1 MIDWSQPRPLSK
13 VTEDAGFTMS
23 DVAFV
28 SGLDESTVSRLW
40 DDPRWLD
47 RVSGRSLQSLAA
59 SVPGVAEYFASHS
72 VLARRNSLVNEL
84 QAEGLVVNRPALL
97 LSAATEVPHQY
108 LINALEAALSIMRGD
123 ERRACSYLA
132 RFWGLQQNRALESL
146 YATEGDRA
154 LLQNP
159 DQLFAASI
167 EMTPRLNRKGY
178 SFHSILAHATFA
190 HHLGIAHCP

>member
-72 VLARRNSLVNEL
+72 LLARRNSLVKQL

-97 LSAATEVPHQY
+97 LSAGTEVPHQY
-108 LINALEAALSIMRGD
+108 LINALEAALTPISTQPIRPSRQPGVLSLSVSPPRSAD
-123 ERRACSYLA
+123 SGRRVPGALVAVICLPA
-132 RFWGLQQNRALESL
+132 R
-146 YATEGDRA
+146 
-154 LLQNP
+154 
-159 DQLFAASI
+159 
-167 EMTPRLNRKGY
+167 
-178 SFHSILAHATFA
+178 H
-190 HHLGIAHCP
+190 

>member
-72 VLARRNSLVNEL
+72 VLARRNSLVKQLE
-84 QAEGLVVNRPALL
+84 AEGLAVNRPALL
-97 LSAATEVPHQY
+97 LSAGTDVPHQY

-146 YATEGDRA
+146 
-154 LLQNP
+154 
-159 DQLFAASI
+159 
-167 EMTPRLNRKGY
+167 
-178 SFHSILAHATFA
+178 
-190 HHLGIAHCP
+190 

>member
-72 VLARRNSLVNEL
+72 VLARRNSLVKEL

-97 LSAATEVPHQY
+97 LSAGTEVPHQY

-132 RFWGLQQNRALESL
+132 RFWGLQQNRGSYSASVEATKTNISL
-146 YATEGDRA
+146 RKFTCHNRTYHPGARSTLGWQVTGWCV
-154 LLQNP
+154 L
-159 DQLFAASI
+159 AAQD
-167 EMTPRLNRKGY
+167 TR
-178 SFHSILAHATFA
+178 
-190 HHLGIAHCP
+190 GIATQAE